1 MTATRT
7 VYGRPSWR
15 LRSQRVE
22 AFVTRT
28 GGQLAPVTFDLG
40 RGRKVQPFAIAPW
53 WNEKLGRDQPA
64 MLRVLR
70 GDFFCM
76 PFGGNDKP
84 YRGERHPPHGET
96 ANRNWRLESING
108 PSLHL
113 ALRSK
118 TRAGR
123 IDKHITLHASG
134 TSIHCR
140 HVITGMSG
148 SMNFGHHATLAFA
161 GEGLIATSRFS
172 RGQVYVNPMEDP
184 AAGGYSILKP
194 AAHFKSLASVPT
206 ITGDKA
212 DLSRFPARRGY
223 EDLVQVFA
231 DPKLSRAWTAVTFPK
246 QGYVWFALRDPRVLT
261 GTILWISNGGRHYAP
276 WNGRHFNVMG
286 LEDVTSYFHEGI
298 ASSAKANPATRAG
311 YQTALRL
318 APDKPLVVDYT
329 MAVAP
334 VPRTFGHVR
343 SIVVDGGIARVTDRK
358 GRVVS
363 VRVAES
369 GGGR

>member
-1 MTATRT
+1 MT
-7 VYGRPSWR
+7 
-15 LRSQRVE
+15 
-22 AFVTRT
+22 
-28 GGQLAPVTFDLG
+28 
-40 RGRKVQPFAIAPW
+40 
-53 WNEKLGRDQPA
+53 
-64 MLRVLR
+64 
-70 GDFFCM
+70 
-76 PFGGNDKP
+76 
-84 YRGERHPPHGET
+84 
-96 ANRNWRLESING
+96 G
-108 PSLHL
+108 P
-113 ALRSK
+113 
-118 TRAGR
+118 
-123 IDKHITLHASG
+123 
-134 TSIHCR
+134 
-140 HVITGMSG
+140 
-148 SMNFGHHATLAFA
+148 MNFGHHATLAFA
-161 GEGLIATSRFS
+161 GEGLIATSRFT

-231 DPKLSRAWTAVTFPK
+231 DPKLAHAWTAVTFPK

-261 GTILWISNGGRHYAP
+261 GTILWMSNGGRHYAP

-318 APDKPLVVDYT
+318 DVDEPLVVDYT

-343 SIVVDGGIARVTDRK
+343 SIVEKNGIARVTDRK
-358 GRVVS
+358 GHAVS
-363 VRVAES
+363 VRVA
-369 GGGR
+369 